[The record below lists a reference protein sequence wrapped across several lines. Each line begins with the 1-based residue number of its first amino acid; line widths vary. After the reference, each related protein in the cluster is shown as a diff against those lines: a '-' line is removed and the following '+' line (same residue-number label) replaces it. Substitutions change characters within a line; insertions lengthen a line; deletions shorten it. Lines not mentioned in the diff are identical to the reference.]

1 MRQHRPSCV
10 LRRKSAHDGSELR
23 FRRGSW
29 LASRCADRRSASQG
43 CRVALTSL
51 PVVGAASGCTQNV
64 TRNLVVSLAS
74 GIVLLI

>member
-1 MRQHRPSCV
+1 MMARSCAAV
-10 LRRKSAHDGSELR
+10 GGHGWRLGA
-23 FRRGSW
+23 
-29 LASRCADRRSASQG
+29 ADRRSANQG